1 VGGYFPLVERTL
13 LYLERRS
20 PKRLRE
26 FNREVNEMNKRL
38 AKAQERDV
46 ENVTRDIASEHA
58 SRAVGILQTG
68 YTGVNTPHAYGSD

>member
-1 VGGYFPLVERTL
+1 
-13 LYLERRS
+13 
-20 PKRLRE
+20 
-26 FNREVNEMNKRL
+26 
-38 AKAQERDV
+38 V